1 MDSTIHLLNNWD
13 LVCMWGIHF
22 IIESKREVP
31 SCLSSSGFCKGS
43 FSSSVFS
50 RRAFS
55 LRVEGLVG
63 EEEIHPGGG
72 GGNSNYSRYIA
83 KDNQSFPQSL
93 VEN

>member
-1 MDSTIHLLNNWD
+1 MDSAIHVLNNWD

-22 IIESKREVP
+22 IIENKREVP

-43 FSSSVFS
+43 FSVSVFS

-63 EEEIHPGGG
+63 EEEMCPGRVG
-72 GGNSNYSRYIA
+72 
-83 KDNQSFPQSL
+83 
-93 VEN
+93 